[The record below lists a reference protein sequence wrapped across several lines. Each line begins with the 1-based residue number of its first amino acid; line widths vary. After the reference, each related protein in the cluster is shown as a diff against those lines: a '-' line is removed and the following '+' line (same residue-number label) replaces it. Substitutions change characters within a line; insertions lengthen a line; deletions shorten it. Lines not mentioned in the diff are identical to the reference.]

1 MRSISIFNNKGGV
14 GKTTLAC
21 NLASFIGQRKRVL
34 LIDLDPQCNST
45 SYLLNEEEQLDWYE
59 GKNNKVSIVIDPL
72 NKGRGYY
79 SKKLPIIESKRF
91 GIDLLPGDTKLA
103 LQEDFLAED
112 WIKTLAGSPRGLQT
126 TFVFSKLLYDL
137 QDQYDYVFFDLGPSL
152 GALNRTAL
160 LACDYFIIP
169 MTSDLFSLQ
178 ALDNIGESLNSW
190 KKGIEAGLNSHKINE
205 GSNFEI
211 DDELYYNWKLKF
223 LGYVTQQYT
232 ARKENGKKRAVKAF
246 DNLISQMPERIEM
259 KIEREL
265 NGKVE
270 NFSALVGEI
279 PNLHSLVPLSQ
290 SNHKPIFKLGA
301 NEEVFGAHIYKV
313 KDFKK
318 LISEIQQRIFSN
330 LSCLES

>member
-21 NLASFIGQRKRVL
+21 NLASYIGQEQKVL

-59 GKNNKVSIVIDPL
+59 GKNNKVSVLIDPL
-72 NKGRGYY
+72 NKGKGYY
-79 SKKLPIIESKRF
+79 QKKLPVIKSERF
-91 GIDLLPGDTKLA
+91 GIDILPGDTKLA

-126 TFVFSKLLYDL
+126 TFVFSKLLNDL
-137 QDQYDYVFFDLGPSL
+137 DKDYDYVFFDLGPSL

-190 KKGIEAGLNSHKINE
+190 KKGIESGLSSHNLNE
-205 GSNFEI
+205 GSDFEI
-211 DDELYYNWKLKF
+211 DDDLNFSWKLKF

-246 DNLISQMPERIEM
+246 DSLISKMPEKIKH
-259 KIEREL
+259 KIEITL
-265 NGKVE
+265 NGEVE
-270 NFSALVGEI
+270 NFIALVGEI

-318 LISEIQQRIFSN
+318 LISEIKQKIFLN
-330 LSCLES
+330 LRCLES